1 MLGLI
6 SAEVEF
12 KPEKFMPG
20 ENPGHPKCNSRV
32 KIQCPRK
39 IPENGMEFK
48 RQNVIAPK
56 DGSKGVKG

>member
-39 IPENGMEFK
+39 IPGNGMEFK
-48 RQNVIAPK
+48 R
-56 DGSKGVKG
+56 